1 MKCKC
6 GGKMRVKDSG
16 RCGAAVYRKRVC
28 ERCRDVIYTEET
40 KMNNIEHGRY
50 MLNKARNV
58 NKGV

>member
-1 MKCKC
+1 
-6 GGKMRVKDSG
+6 MRVKDSG